1 MTGGRGGSGLGEGTA
16 GGIAKGWASSYI
28 RAVLQSNPIHALVI
42 SASLG
47 ALIGLVRQWEYEKK
61 HPGAEAP
68 AGLRTFTA
76 WALLGCGAGLLE
88 MAGAAWVF
96 SVGLAVFTLVLGA
109 IHLRNQPKMQVG
121 LTTFSVGVLTY
132 VAGGL
137 ASYGKF
143 VAAASLSVGAMLI
156 LGSKEWSH
164 AWTKKMTAEDLRYL
178 LQFAAFTGLVLPLV
192 PDESIGPYQAFNPH
206 TIWLMVVLVAGL
218 GFAGYVAVRWLGAR
232 AGILLTGLAGGLASS
247 TVTTMAFGR
256 QSLKSPSL
264 SASLAVGAV
273 LASVV
278 MAPRGLIMVA
288 VINPDVALP
297 LLIPFG
303 LMSLPGLLWVAWGI
317 VRHHTHHRSK
327 HEVDPPALGNPLSP
341 AMALKF
347 GLLYAVIAFIVK
359 VAAQKLPS
367 EWLYGVSFVSGLTD
381 INAITVSSAQA
392 ASAKALDPLAPLV
405 AARCVLLG
413 SLANTGLK
421 AVLAGTYGSPVYMRT
436 TASVLAASAA
446 LGALGWWWM
455 G

>member
-1 MTGGRGGSGLGEGTA
+1 
-16 GGIAKGWASSYI
+16 
-28 RAVLQSNPIHALVI
+28 LQSNPIHALVI

-61 HPGAEAP
+61 HPGAECP

-88 MAGAAWVF
+88 LAGAAWVF
-96 SVGLAVFTLVLGA
+96 AVGLAVFTIVLGA
-109 IHLRNQPKMQVG
+109 IHLRNRPKIHVG
-121 LTTFSVGVLTY
+121 LTTFSIGVLTY

-137 ASYGKF
+137 AAYGKF

-164 AWTKKMTAEDLRYL
+164 AWTKRMTSEDLRYL
-178 LQFAAFTGLVLPLV
+178 LQFAAFSGLVLPLV
-192 PDESIGPYQAFNPH
+192 PDEDIGPYKAFNPH

-256 QSLKSPSL
+256 QSVKSPSL
-264 SASLAVGAV
+264 SSSLALGAV
-273 LASVV
+273 LASAI

-288 VINPDVALP
+288 VIDPDVALP
-297 LLIPFG
+297 LLIPFA
-303 LMSLPGLLWVAWGI
+303 LISLPGLLWVGWEILRRRA
-317 VRHHTHHRSK
+317 HHQK
-327 HEVDPPALGNPLSP
+327 HEVNPPVVGNPLSP

-347 GLLYAVIAFIVK
+347 GLLYAGISFIVK
-359 VAAQKLPS
+359 IAAQKLPP

-392 ASAKALDPLAPLV
+392 ASANTLDPLV

-421 AVLAGTYGSPVYMRT
+421 AVLAGTCGSPLYMRT
-436 TASVLAASAA
+436 TALILAASAA
-446 LGALGWWWM
+446 FGAMGWWWM